1 MFQFT
6 RKKPNNMSYSST
18 SAYDK
23 NTSPLKQSKVKDY
36 HPNRSFPINI
46 PPKQEKLIIPTSIC
60 CLRVPDFRFVV
71 EFGEAGDLVEVPLL
85 GGVVGSRPFGGDDGA
100 LEWGGIDGKF
110 AAGVIDATFP
120 FGGVEYPSPLDGM
133 DEAFP

>member
-71 EFGEAGDLVEVPLL
+71 EFGDLVEVPLL